1 MEIIKFLQS
10 FSTDFLDKA
19 FQFITILGEG
29 VLYVLVIAALYW
41 CVNKSIGLRLA
52 FIQIF
57 SMFTNGVI
65 KNIFKASR
73 PIGQDGIFSLRTET
87 ATGYSFPSGHS
98 QGSTTFW
105 AALMRLFKKVWIYI
119 LGSIIVLAVGISR
132 LYLGV
137 HWPKDVVGGIIFG
150 VLSVF
155 IADKIIGSALKNQDH
170 RYLLILVLPA
180 FLGLIFFQDEDYIKT
195 VALAAGFYVGYLVE
209 SKLIAFHTKSS
220 FSQQVIKILIGL
232 LGALILKISF
242 KLLLP
247 DNNIVAFI
255 DYSLLALW
263 IMAGAP
269 FAFVKL
275 GLSSSSIKSINVLS
289 KSL

>member
-1 MEIIKFLQS
+1 MEIIKFLQG
-10 FSTDFLDKA
+10 FSTDFLDST

-41 CVNKSIGLRLA
+41 CVNKNIGFRLA

-65 KNIFKASR
+65 KNIFKAPR
-73 PIGQDGIFSLRTET
+73 PIGQEGIFSLRTET
-87 ATGYSFPSGHS
+87 ATGHSFPSGHT
-98 QGSTTFW
+98 QGSATFW
-105 AALMRLFKKVWIYI
+105 TALMKIYKKLWLYI
-119 LGSIIVLAVGISR
+119 VGSIIVLAVAISR

-155 IADKIIGSALKNQDH
+155 IADIIIGQALKKQDH

-180 FLGLIFFQDEDYIKT
+180 FLGLIFFQDEDYTKV
-195 VALAAGFYVGYLVE
+195 VAMSAGLYAGHLLEDKF
-209 SKLIAFHTKSS
+209 INFDTKSP
-220 FSQQVIKILIGL
+220 FLQQVIKTLIGL
-232 LGALILKISF
+232 LGALILKLSF

-269 FAFVKL
+269 FVFVKL
-275 GLSSSSIKSINVLS
+275 GLSSSTIKAKNNFTKSI
-289 KSL
+289 